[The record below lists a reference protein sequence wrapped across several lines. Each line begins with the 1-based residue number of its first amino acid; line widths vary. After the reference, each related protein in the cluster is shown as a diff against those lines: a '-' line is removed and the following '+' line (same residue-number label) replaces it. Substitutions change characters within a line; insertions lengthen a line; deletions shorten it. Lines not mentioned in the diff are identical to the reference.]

1 MSDVVAQYM
10 IDLVR
15 AAGAV
20 RFQAAAEAAE
30 HYRATGLG
38 QDLMRA
44 LNRVFA
50 TVQANAFDPQALA
63 FAVEDCEEHAS
74 QLSCASQAC
83 LAALRLVADAMHL
96 ERMGEAQAAHAT
108 LGQAQAWLACMVMPG
123 VVA

>member
-1 MSDVVAQYM
+1 MGDVATRYVL
-10 IDLVR
+10 DLMR

-30 HYRATGLG
+30 HYCATGRG
-38 QDLMRA
+38 PDLMRA

-50 TVQANAFDPQALA
+50 TVQANAFDPQTLV
-63 FAVEDCEEHAS
+63 FEIEDCEEYGS

-83 LAALRLVADAMHL
+83 LASLRLVAEALQL
-96 ERMGEAQAAHAT
+96 ERLGDPEAAHAT
-108 LGQAQAWLACMVMPG
+108 LERGRAWLACMATPA